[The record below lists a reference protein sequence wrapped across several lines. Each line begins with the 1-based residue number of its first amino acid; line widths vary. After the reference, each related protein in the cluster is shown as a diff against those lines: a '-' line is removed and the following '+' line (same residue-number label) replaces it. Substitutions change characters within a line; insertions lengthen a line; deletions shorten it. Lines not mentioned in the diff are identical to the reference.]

1 MKILKYGMG
10 FVGIII
16 TLYIISELLYY
27 FNIHEIGSIHF
38 GKIIGTDVRIFGETS
53 NDNDKFKSIK
63 RLK

>member
-1 MKILKYGMG
+1 MKILKYGLG

-27 FNIHEIGSIHF
+27 FNIHKIGSVHF
-38 GKIIGTDVRIFGETS
+38 GKIIGKDVRTVGETS